1 MQLSVSAPPGRAG
14 PAAAVTV
21 GDHVIR
27 VMKLLHAGRH
37 RAPRPHPQ
45 VDPLD
50 YPYLFRVHAAPC
62 RVSDLA
68 TAFHAEISTVS
79 RTVSQLVDL
88 GLVTA
93 EAGGEPAHPHLRIA
107 HPLFADVLRDDPDRE
122 EVARVA
128 AACLL
133 SSGLA
138 EHRLSGILLL
148 RRTSTPP
155 AASDLAWAAGRLYA
169 TGDVEAAVVI
179 AREAELGDLTPAER
193 FSTALHLANAHS
205 ALGALDD
212 ADAHY
217 ARADLLARRPEDA
230 VLLAGRRGEH
240 LAFRRFDVEAAVAQ
254 ADEIGRAHV

>member
-1 MQLSVSAPPGRAG
+1 MQLSVSAPPGRPGRPG

-88 GLVTA
+88 GLMSKGPDPRDGRAQVLTLTPEGAALIAQIRVMRDQWVDSLLADWSPQERDTFASLLGRFADAVEQSSFTA
-93 EAGGEPAHPHLRIA
+93 E
-107 HPLFADVLRDDPDRE
+107 PDRQDLQTQSKD
-122 EVARVA
+122 AR
-128 AACLL
+128 
-133 SSGLA
+133 
-138 EHRLSGILLL
+138 
-148 RRTSTPP
+148 
-155 AASDLAWAAGRLYA
+155 
-169 TGDVEAAVVI
+169 
-179 AREAELGDLTPAER
+179 
-193 FSTALHLANAHS
+193 
-205 ALGALDD
+205 
-212 ADAHY
+212 
-217 ARADLLARRPEDA
+217 
-230 VLLAGRRGEH
+230 
-240 LAFRRFDVEAAVAQ
+240 
-254 ADEIGRAHV
+254 